1 MANFVDF
8 DSMYGHRRDVKG
20 YAACLESFDGELGP
34 LMAELQDDELLI
46 ITADHGNDPTWH
58 GTDHTRERVPVLAYS
73 PAFSESV
80 DLGIRK
86 TYADLG
92 KTIMDNFDLTG
103 LQFGTSFLT
112 ELR

>member
-1 MANFVDF
+1 MAR
-8 DSMYGHRRDVKG
+8 YGSHPRTG
-20 YAACLESFDGELGP
+20 SGP
-34 LMAELQDDELLI
+34 
-46 ITADHGNDPTWH
+46 G
-58 GTDHTRERVPVLAYS
+58 YS